1 MPLAPPLLHC
11 LEAELGRAIGRPAAI
26 HDARRMHGGSVNDAF
41 RLETAAGP
49 FFLKINQADQF
60 PSLFRSEAH
69 GLALLRQAGEL
80 RVPALIAQGE
90 CGDVT
95 FLLLEF
101 VAPAEENP
109 GFQARFG
116 RALARLHRHSHATF
130 GLDRDN
136 HIGLLPQV
144 NTPHREWAEFL
155 VQCRFGPLVKMAR
168 DNKRIHAGDAI
179 RFERLYA
186 RLPGLFPAEPP
197 ALLHGDLWKNNYLAA
212 ASGDAV
218 LIDPA
223 AYFGHREMDIAM
235 TRLFGGFDRDF
246 YAAYL
251 EEGPLAPGWEER
263 VDLCNLYPLL
273 VHLNLFGGSYA
284 DRVSAVLRTYVQ

>member
-1 MPLAPPLLHC
+1 MPLAQPLVRH
-11 LEAELGRAIGRPAAI
+11 LEAVLTRERGRALTVQQALRV
-26 HDARRMHGGSVNDAF
+26 HGGSVNDAF
-41 RLETAAGP
+41 RLDTEEGP
-49 FFLKINQADQF
+49 FFLKINLADQF
-60 PSLFRSEAH
+60 PSLFESEAH

-80 RVPALIAQGE
+80 RVPELIAHGE
-90 CGDVT
+90 FEDTT

-101 VAPAEENP
+101 VAPTEEDP

-116 RALARLHRHSHATF
+116 RALARLHRHAQATF

-144 NTPHREWAEFL
+144 NTPHREWTEFL
-155 VQCRFGPLVKMAR
+155 IQCRFGPLVKMAR
-168 DNKRIHAGDAI
+168 DNKRIHAGDVL
-179 RFERLYA
+179 RFERLYGK
-186 RLPGLFPAEPP
+186 LPALIPAEPP
-197 ALLHGDLWKNNYLAA
+197 ALLHGDLWKNNYLAGA
-212 ASGDAV
+212 GGEAV

-223 AYFGHREMDIAM
+223 VYFGHREMDIAM

-246 YAAYL
+246 YAAYQEEEPL
-251 EEGPLAPGWEER
+251 EPGWEER
-263 VDLCNLYPLL
+263 MDLCNLYPLL